1 MLIGFKLHNFRS
13 FLSEQTFSYMAFPD
27 RGHEAT
33 RSAPTSSRDARKR
46 SKIAVNFGPNASG
59 KTNFILGLATLRNL
73 ILHSTTHSEAQFRER
88 YTPFQFGP
96 STGRPTDF
104 EIDVLLDHVRYR
116 YTLAYDA
123 RRIRCERLLVYRT
136 GKSQRWFERRFD
148 EATQADEWMPFSSS
162 FHGSRDLWRK
172 ATRHNVPF
180 LTTAVQLNSELLK
193 PLYQWFESGIDI
205 LLPSDTTDLSR
216 TASRLRDAEFK
227 ARLIG
232 LLRTLGIQV
241 DDMRVVERHAPL
253 AGQAMIDDSLPNHS
267 VQGGAPP
274 HIDFLHARSG
284 RSPVWLDSLYEG
296 AGTHR
301 LLGLFGPLLD
311 TMEYGKLLVVDEF
324 DASLHPLA
332 ARFLIQLINDPLISS
347 RRAQLLL
354 TSHNTTLMDQN
365 FLRRDEIW
373 LTQLDQNYASHLWPL
388 SQSKPRRHELIAKH
402 YLRGRYGA
410 VPDIQ
415 TEWPGGP
422 ASALPKRAG
431 GDG

>member
-1 MLIGFKLHNFRS
+1 MLIGFKLCNFRS
-13 FLSEQTFSYMAFPD
+13 FLSEQTFSYTAFPD
-27 RGHEAT
+27 RAHEAT
-33 RSAPTSSRDARKR
+33 SPIQTSTREAQKR
-46 SKIAVNFGPNASG
+46 PKIAVNFGPNASG
-59 KTNFILGLATLRNL
+59 KTNFVLALATLRNL
-73 ILHSTTHSEAQFRER
+73 VLHSTEHSESQFRER

-96 STGRPTDF
+96 SACRPTDF

-116 YTLAYDA
+116 YTLSYDA
-123 RRIRCERLLVYRT
+123 RQIKCERLLVYRT
-136 GKSQRWFERRFD
+136 GKSQRWFQRRFD
-148 EATQADEWMPFSSS
+148 EATQTEDWTPFSSS

-172 ATRHNVPF
+172 ATRRNVPF

-193 PLYQWFESGIDI
+193 PLYRWFESGIDI
-205 LLPSDTTDLSR
+205 LLPSDTADLSR
-216 TASRLRDAEFK
+216 TAARLRDAEFK
-227 ARLIG
+227 ARLLG

-241 DDMRVVERHAPL
+241 DDMRVVERHTPL
-253 AGQAMIDDSLPNHS
+253 AGQAMIDDSPPSHS
-267 VQGGAPP
+267 APGGARP
-274 HIDFLHARSG
+274 HIDFLHTRSG

-311 TMEYGKLLVVDEF
+311 TMECGKLLVVDEF

-332 ARFLIQLINDPLISS
+332 ARFLIQLINNPLISD

-354 TSHNTTLMDQN
+354 TSHNATLMDQS

-373 LTQLDQNYASHLWPL
+373 LTRLDQNYTSHLSPL
-388 SQSKPRRHELIAKH
+388 SRSKPRRNELIAKH

-415 TEWPGGP
+415 TDWAANP
-422 ASALPKRAG
+422 ASAPSGRAG
-431 GDG
+431 GDT